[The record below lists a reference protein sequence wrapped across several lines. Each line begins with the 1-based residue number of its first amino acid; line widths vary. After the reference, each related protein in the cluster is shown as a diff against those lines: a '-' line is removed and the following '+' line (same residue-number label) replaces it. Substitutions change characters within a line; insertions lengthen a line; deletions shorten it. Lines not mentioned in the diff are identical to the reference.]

1 MRQLGRAAI
10 DLKADLFLLQ
20 NKSDDAAALG
30 ESWNVAYRERTKA
43 LGRSQNGRELVFL
56 RRTDKQNAAGRR
68 ILHFL
73 DPPYRQLPPI
83 DALAFHGRVQNRPK
97 RILSENAY
105 EQVGADNSIRLP
117 SDKLSEVVEIGGFYL
132 RLSRMWLLCKGRTVA
147 EGCEEKRGPEQ
158 REGSRNYS
166 RFEILGA
173 DATSGFSSH
182 LRSSRSHRVHV
193 ICPYA
198 PLLIRISGPGST
210 PPNSAWC
217 GCSRFLPTAESLN
230 CRLACQSKRTSA
242 VEYEGTVSAGR
253 APT

>member
-105 EQVGADNSIRLP
+105 EQVGANNARAR
-117 SDKLSEVVEIGGFYL
+117 EITLDSKYWAPM
-132 RLSRMWLLCKGRTVA
+132 RRADSR
-147 EGCEEKRGPEQ
+147 
-158 REGSRNYS
+158 
-166 RFEILGA
+166 
-173 DATSGFSSH
+173 
-182 LRSSRSHRVHV
+182 
-193 ICPYA
+193 
-198 PLLIRISGPGST
+198 RISD
-210 PPNSAWC
+210 
-217 GCSRFLPTAESLN
+217 R
-230 CRLACQSKRTSA
+230 A
-242 VEYEGTVSAGR
+242 VVTVS
-253 APT
+253 T